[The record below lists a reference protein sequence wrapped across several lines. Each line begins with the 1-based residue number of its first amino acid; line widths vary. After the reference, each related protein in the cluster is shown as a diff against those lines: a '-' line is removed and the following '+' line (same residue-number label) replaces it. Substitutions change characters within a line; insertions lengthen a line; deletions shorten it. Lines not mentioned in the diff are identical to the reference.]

1 MTKTISVPQRSAAV
15 RIASRRS
22 LSCSGRNSRLTCTRA
37 MSCAAPLQWSASRCV
52 RIRPSMDVSPP
63 MRSSRAAVS
72 PTASPPSPPQSTTN
86 VAPPPRRTVHAPCPT
101 SSAVME
107 TGSVSH
113 RAAPRIAAV
122 SVTARQAANT
132 PGCLRRWSR
141 KITNI
146 PVAAMSQTHRS
157 VRLR

>member
-1 MTKTISVPQRSAAV
+1 
-15 RIASRRS
+15 
-22 LSCSGRNSRLTCTRA
+22 
-37 MSCAAPLQWSASRCV
+37 
-52 RIRPSMDVSPP
+52 MDVSPP

-86 VAPPPRRTVHAPCPT
+86 VAPPPRRTVQAPCPT